1 MGLKKSNV
9 AFPFFE
15 STLSSSSVAPP
26 SDVAE
31 PPSASRDGS
40 SLHKGSNY
48 NGTDDRTEY
57 LREPSEA
64 VANTGIE
71 SMTDSVIAHPAS
83 PQPLH
88 PEFKFHQPQLFV
100 GRLANDAPCNSPLA
114 QPKKGRRPKKR
125 RDKERPNFRAIP
137 NYNDD
142 PIEED

>member
-1 MGLKKSNV
+1 L
-9 AFPFFE
+9 
-15 STLSSSSVAPP
+15 
-26 SDVAE
+26 
-31 PPSASRDGS
+31 

-48 NGTDDRTEY
+48 NEADDRTED

-83 PQPLH
+83 PQLLH
-88 PEFKFHQPQLFV
+88 AEFKFHQPQLFV

-114 QPKKGRRPKKR
+114 SLYAQPKKGRRSKKR
-125 RDKERPNFRAIP
+125 RDKKRPDFRAIP